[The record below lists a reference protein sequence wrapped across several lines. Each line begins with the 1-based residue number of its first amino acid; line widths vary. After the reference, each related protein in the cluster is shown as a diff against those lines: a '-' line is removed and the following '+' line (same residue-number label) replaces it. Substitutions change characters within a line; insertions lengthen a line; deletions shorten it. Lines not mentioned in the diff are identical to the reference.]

1 MSFTLLLIGLLIYM
15 VAFPLIM
22 AHITERIE

>member
-22 AHITERIE
+22 AHIMEMIE